1 MVYHDYAGK
10 KERPRKAAAVSRAV
24 EAPRAENG
32 AFPREEGRESDRRE
46 AVCVAKRRKEEFDA
60 AAAVRLPSAEIAK
73 FLDDRELLFAKEY
86 LKDMNGT
93 QAAIRA
99 GYKPGRNNA
108 SAAVQ
113 ASRLM
118 RDERIRAY
126 RAALI
131 RESVEDMDVSR
142 DSVVLKLMEIYRRCM
157 SAEPVL
163 MWDGEKGE
171 WVNSGEWRF
180 DARGAAK
187 ALEQLTKLLGLDAP
201 QRHQLD
207 GGGIEEILSKLG
219 GGRSY

>member
-1 MVYHDYAGK
+1 M
-10 KERPRKAAAVSRAV
+10 
-24 EAPRAENG
+24 
-32 AFPREEGRESDRRE
+32 
-46 AVCVAKRRKEEFDA
+46 AKRRKDEFDPKTA
-60 AAAVRLPSAEIAK
+60 TSMTAAEIAR
-73 FLDDRELLFAKEY
+73 FLDDREEAFAREW

-99 GYKPGRNNA
+99 KYKPGKNNT

-113 ASRLM
+113 ASRLL
-118 RDERIRAY
+118 RDPRIQAY

-131 RESVEDMDVSR
+131 RESVEDMAISQEA
-142 DSVVLKLMEIYRRCM
+142 VVLKLLEIYQRCM
-157 SAEPVL
+157 QATPVL
-163 MWDGEKGE
+163 MWDTEKQE

-201 QRHQLD
+201 TKHTVTAS
-207 GGGIEEILSKLG
+207 GIEELLRELG

>member
-1 MVYHDYAGK
+1 MA
-10 KERPRKAAAVSRAV
+10 RRK
-24 EAPRAENG
+24 
-32 AFPREEGRESDRRE
+32 
-46 AVCVAKRRKEEFDA
+46 KEEFDA
-60 AAAVRLPSAEIAK
+60 TAGLSMSSAEIGK
-73 FLDDRELLFAKEY
+73 YLDERELRFAKEY
-86 LKDMNGT
+86 IKDMNGT

-99 GYKPGRNNA
+99 GYKPGKNNA

-113 ASRLM
+113 ASRLL
-118 RDERIRAY
+118 RDERVRAF

-142 DSVVLKLMEIYRRCM
+142 ESIVLKLLEIYQRCM
-157 SAEPVL
+157 AAVPVL
-163 MWDGEKGE
+163 MWDGETKE

-201 QRHQLD
+201 QQHQLT
-207 GGGIEEILSKLG
+207 GGGIEAILAQLE

>member
-1 MVYHDYAGK
+1 MAK
-10 KERPRKAAAVSRAV
+10 K
-24 EAPRAENG
+24 
-32 AFPREEGRESDRRE
+32 
-46 AVCVAKRRKEEFDA
+46 RKEDFDA
-60 AAAVRLPSAEIAK
+60 AAAAAMPSAEIAK
-73 FLDDRELLFAKEY
+73 YLDERELRFAKEY

-99 GYKPGRNNA
+99 GYKPGTNNA

-126 RAALI
+126 RSALI

-142 DSVVLKLMEIYRRCM
+142 ESVVLKLIEIYRRCM
-157 SAEPVL
+157 TAIPVQT
-163 MWDGEKGE
+163 WDADKKE

-187 ALEQLTKLLGLDAP
+187 ALEQLTRLLGLDAQGGAP
-201 QRHQLD
+201 A
-207 GGGIEEILSKLG
+207 GGGIEAFLQQLG